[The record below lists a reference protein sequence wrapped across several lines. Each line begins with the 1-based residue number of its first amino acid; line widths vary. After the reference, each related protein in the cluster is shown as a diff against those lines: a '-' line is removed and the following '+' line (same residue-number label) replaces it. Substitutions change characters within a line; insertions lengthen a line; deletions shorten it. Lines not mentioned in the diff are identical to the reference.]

1 MSNRIDDMECC
12 ETCNHCNSIHI
23 IMNGE
28 YCRGMLHYC
37 KLRKKI
43 VDKDDKCRKWQKSE
57 LLCKFEQ
64 EAMSTNNSAFC
75 ILNSELD

>member
-1 MSNRIDDMECC
+1 MRNRVDDMKSC
-12 ETCNHCNSIHI
+12 ETCTHCDGMHI
-23 IMNGE
+23 TMNGE

-37 KLRKKI
+37 KLRKKV

-64 EAMSTNNSAFC
+64 EDMSALLARLKVRYNF
-75 ILNSELD
+75 